1 MTRSFPP
8 RADREAG
15 YSLLEIMIALVI
27 LALAAAMVSVA
38 FAGAGS
44 GMRFEES
51 ARNLAAGAREAQLR
65 ALRTGRDVSLVID
78 VDQRAFA
85 VSGDPWMRLPADVS
99 LRVTS
104 AGEHFAAQRRP
115 AFVFAP
121 DGGST
126 GGTIEMSRLDRKA
139 TIRIDWLTGE
149 TTVIYGGADAAPT

>member
-1 MTRSFPP
+1 MTRIGSP

-27 LALAAAMVSVA
+27 LAFAAAMVSVA

-51 ARNLAAGAREAQLR
+51 ARGLAIGAREAQLR

-78 VDQRAFA
+78 VDQRAYA
-85 VSGDPWMRLPADVS
+85 VADSQWIMLPDDIS

-104 AGEHFAAQRRP
+104 AGEHLTAQRRP

-126 GGTIEMSRLDRKA
+126 GGTIEMSRPDRKA
-139 TIRIDWLTGE
+139 TIMIDWLTGE
-149 TTVIYGGADAAPT
+149 TTVTYGGADAAPT